1 MRISKR
7 EERLLLCLYWIVCI
21 LIFAAKGS
29 HASETATAYRLMN
42 EYTVDGSKRVSF
54 ATCFPT
60 GKHELLTAAHA
71 VQGADCVYVE
81 QEQGW
86 IRCRVVK
93 SDAKCDL
100 ALLECK
106 YAEFKPLKI
115 NAINAVVD
123 TAIQIYGSPGGQAI
137 RAFAG
142 KLCRFW
148 TYADNHDKA
157 FICTAVCRA
166 GCSGAPVVANN
177 KVVGVMR
184 ATDQA
189 DGAAVCIPCEKVTA
203 FLCDEP
209 IVIEE
214 SKRAEVVE
222 LPKVPKP
229 EYAQTVKKFAAN
241 GIDWPGGMQ
250 PAPLTCQGNS
260 CSKCQRDGGACP
272 GGGCA
277 SGTTHNGRHR
287 VWDSDGDGHGQGCWT
302 WQ

>member
-1 MRISKR
+1 MRSLPRPTTRR
-7 EERLLLCLYWIVCI
+7 EMLLCALCWI
-21 LIFAAKGS
+21 LIAIAICAKGS
-29 HASETATAYRLMN
+29 ETAYRLMN
-42 EYTVDGSKRVSF
+42 EYTIDGNKRVSF

-86 IRCRVVK
+86 IRCLVVK

-148 TYADNHDKA
+148 TYADSHDKA
-157 FICTAVCRA
+157 FVCTAVCKA

-189 DGAAVCIPCEKVTA
+189 DGQAVCIPCEKVTA

-214 SKRAEVVE
+214 PKAEIVE
-222 LPKVPKP
+222 PKVPAPVYGRMAFEQDGKLFRH
-229 EYAQTVKKFAAN
+229 EIGKGWTST
-241 GIDWPGGMQ
+241 
-250 PAPLTCQGNS
+250 PLTCQGNS
-260 CSKCQRDGGACP
+260 CSKCQQPSNRHP

-277 SGTTHNGRHR
+277 SSRHR
-287 VWDSDGDGHGQGCWT
+287 VWDSDGEHGQGYWRIE
-302 WQ
+302 